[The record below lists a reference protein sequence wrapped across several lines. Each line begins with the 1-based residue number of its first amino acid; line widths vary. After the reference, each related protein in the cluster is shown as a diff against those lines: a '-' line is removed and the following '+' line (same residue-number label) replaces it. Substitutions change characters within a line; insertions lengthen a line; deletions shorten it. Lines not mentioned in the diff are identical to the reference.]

1 MIRYVIALSELGIK
15 NSDLIFLLQNYFSD
29 IVEMFTDSLV
39 FESRLE
45 LMAYGEYF
53 SNKDLVDQA
62 LLKADTIL
70 EKNKELDIK
79 TTFYTQKNYPKELA
93 KIDNPPAIIYYK
105 GAEFFEISEYAI
117 ACVGTRKPTKFSY
130 NAVNYLVPQWV
141 SNNCSI
147 ISGLAWIAITE

>member
-1 MIRYVIALSELGIK
+1 
-15 NSDLIFLLQNYFSD
+15 
-29 IVEMFTDSLV
+29 MFTDSLV

-105 GAEFFEISEYAI
+105 GAEFFEISE
-117 ACVGTRKPTKFSY
+117 
-130 NAVNYLVPQWV
+130 
-141 SNNCSI
+141 
-147 ISGLAWIAITE
+147 

>member
-70 EKNKELDIK
+70 EKNKALAIK
-79 TTFYTQKNYPKELA
+79 TTFYTQKYT
-93 KIDNPPAIIYYK
+93 AI
-105 GAEFFEISEYAI
+105 
-117 ACVGTRKPTKFSY
+117 
-130 NAVNYLVPQWV
+130 
-141 SNNCSI
+141 
-147 ISGLAWIAITE
+147 